1 MQKLQLAVMPWHV
14 GQRAGQ
20 MTCGAAP
27 GTSQPSPSTVARGL
41 ALLEVDVLQRGV
53 GKCRVL
59 ADGKWFKNDWTDLQ
73 FLFHGLV
80 FVMYF

>member
-27 GTSQPSPSTVARGL
+27 GTSQASPSAVARGL
-41 ALLEVDVLQRGV
+41 ALLDVLLDVLQRRV
-53 GKCRVL
+53 GKYRVL
-59 ADGKWFKNDWTDLQ
+59 ADDTG
-73 FLFHGLV
+73 
-80 FVMYF
+80 

>member
-27 GTSQPSPSTVARGL
+27 GTSQPRVSAIGCAAERSRQMQGI
-41 ALLEVDVLQRGV
+41 EYWVLGI
-53 GKCRVL
+53 G
-59 ADGKWFKNDWTDLQ
+59 GWFRMI
-73 FLFHGLV
+73 G
-80 FVMYF
+80 